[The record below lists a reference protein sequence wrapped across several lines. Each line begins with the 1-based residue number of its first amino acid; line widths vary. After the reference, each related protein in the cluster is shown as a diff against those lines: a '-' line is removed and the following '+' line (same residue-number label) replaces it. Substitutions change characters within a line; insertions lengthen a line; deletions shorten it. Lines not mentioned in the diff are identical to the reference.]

1 MGNGELHIV
10 STGNQRPEKLAKIA
24 GDIHPY
30 ITALHIREKHKTAME
45 IYQLIKLLLDN
56 QVPISK
62 IIVNDRLDVAHVMKV
77 CGVHLAYHSLPIG
90 PVKENFPE
98 FRVGCSVHSLEEAT
112 LAQKQGADYAFFGH
126 VFPTQSK
133 PGSAPRGVE
142 QLRLV
147 SSSVSMPVIAIGGI
161 KPGNVNEVMEAGA
174 KGVAVMSGVLDANQP
189 LGKVKEYVSRL
200 SISNKFR

>member
-30 ITALHIREKHKTAME
+30 ITAIHIREKHKTAME

-77 CGVHLAYHSLPIG
+77 YGVHLAYHSLPIG
-90 PVKENFPE
+90 PVKGNFPE

-126 VFPTQSK
+126 VFSTQSK
-133 PGSAPRGVE
+133 PESAPRGVE
-142 QLRLV
+142 QLRSV

-174 KGVAVMSGVLDANQP
+174 KGVAVMSGVLEANQP